1 MGLKCTAIKLLLIWI
16 YYRSIHLAVNMYIC
30 LYAVCCVS
38 KMYSYMSI
46 KMAIY
51 VYTAS
56 TIWQD
61 ALAWLSHIYL
71 LATGTH
77 KFLPIYVCI
86 ECDMHFSDIPHP
98 APLTALTPS
107 CICTA
112 CTAPG
117 PPVPGTLCS
126 KSGGPRKG
134 HWYGER
140 WTDLGGTWGTQH
152 RGSFSL
158 LSTETGGGG
167 AIEGTDTM

>member
-16 YYRSIHLAVNMYIC
+16 YYRSIHLAVNMYTC

-71 LATGTH
+71 YWLLEHTNSFLFMYALNVTCIFQTSHILPHSQLWLHLVSVLHVLHQDLQSLALFAQKVEDPGKAIGTERGGQTLEGLEELNIAAPFPC
-77 KFLPIYVCI
+77 FLQRR
-86 ECDMHFSDIPHP
+86 E
-98 APLTALTPS
+98 
-107 CICTA
+107 
-112 CTAPG
+112 
-117 PPVPGTLCS
+117 
-126 KSGGPRKG
+126 
-134 HWYGER
+134 E
-140 WTDLGGTWGTQH
+140 
-152 RGSFSL
+152 
-158 LSTETGGGG
+158 E
-167 AIEGTDTM
+167 E